1 MDFPP
6 FYHQKSSFKEVRT
19 KQFFRKMESAFLQLS
34 LPTDEQLVGILITG
48 KDGIG
53 KSFLTKQYLKSNSYQ
68 LLISD
73 QTSQLHNIPYSALK
87 GALGPFL
94 SEKIKRMN
102 SGEFSRFSKEVRTV
116 LGAEFSLLSEYLPEL
131 SLLLDSDS
139 NEFQSQL
146 PKVESQLYLVF
157 RKFFECL
164 SKYFKSPLVWLVDD
178 FQWID
183 GSTSNL
189 IQYLLANLDSSVL
202 SLVAVADFDESD
214 QNKVSQLLN
223 SLAWF
228 HKHIHTIHLDFL
240 EDFNAKELIENRLG
254 GSVNEELAQ
263 LLNESSE
270 GLPSTLIL
278 ILETLILEDLIQK
291 KKGKWNGDI
300 DLISQRLIGEKKD
313 HLLNKIYESLSSL
326 QKEILGM
333 VACVKELDLKRVRKI
348 FSNHDELGDS
358 LKKLFLENFLS
369 LQNDKLFI
377 EEAIRE
383 AVLSNLGKEEIQK
396 FHLALGEQL
405 LNEIWGE
412 KNVSELVILAQHFQ
426 QVAGYLQ
433 THQEKERIIKL
444 MVQVA
449 KIQREEHSFSQA
461 KGFLTTARDLL
472 KGEKWTDKGDLIGH
486 VWLERARVEYYM
498 GEFDVAEILLDELLE
513 QNRDSQLRFLAFE
526 LKIIV
531 NNHLGRYRKSVF
543 ILTEILNE
551 LGLRL
556 PSVQEQIEE
565 EIRRLEIGIASD
577 ALPEKSTKVEI
588 GNQSKILQL
597 LYNGGMALH
606 HTSDL
611 LMTWAALQII
621 SRSQIIDQPNVR
633 SLGLVSFGRMK
644 IISGQIEEGFDLG
657 LHGLNLNNSI
667 GDIQYRS
674 RVLGVFGFYI
684 LPWKEGY
691 HLSYPLL
698 EEGMAAARKSGDQI
712 AYYINKTHLFNL
724 HFLSGKPIEDLLKF
738 DFKESYVGMEL
749 TYYITHYQKELF
761 RYISGRSPFLSLPK
775 QEARGLAARL
785 TLQEE
790 KFYRNYVLARY
801 YFMFGYYSQAIESSS
816 IAEQNQK
823 LQEGSPLVPANL
835 ILKAL
840 AITQNWA
847 NLGKERVDEMD
858 WLDSFYQMISS
869 WNDKSPSNFA
879 SHFWLLKAELG
890 RIKSIDFKE
899 VEDAYIHAIQ
909 GARDNVYQKAICH
922 ELFAKFYLE
931 NKNIVSASTHLQHAM
946 FHYHQWGATRK
957 IEQLVRQ
964 YAFIIPKKSQKRES
978 LDIENILFE
987 LAGEIHSIQ
996 IARTLMVLLMRIS
1009 ASTKSMILWVNPDGD
1024 LQAFHHDS
1032 LLNFEE
1038 NQEEDSWRV
1047 LSELFRMVHR
1057 TKKPLVLNQLE
1068 KHLNYPELDS
1078 ILKKGVK
1085 SSLFFPVGFSENHTM
1100 VVYMESQF
1108 DSNAYSEDI
1117 LRWIRI
1123 VSRQGGVIL
1132 DNARNFENTLRL
1144 NEEVQ
1149 KKMEEKQA
1157 LMTLLEKQKD
1167 SHIKDLIK
1175 VQEYERERIAGELHD
1190 SLGSQL
1196 STLKLNLTH
1205 IFDSSGK
1212 DSFKSEGLKSL
1223 KKLDEAIDEVRRIAH
1238 HMSPVSLKRFG
1249 LELALQ
1255 ALLEPLS
1262 QQTTIQ
1268 TELQI
1273 LGLEERLEA
1282 QLELAVY
1289 RICQELIQNVL
1300 KHSKAEYLRLQIIRH
1315 FDSVNISIEDNGVGI
1330 QKSKEE
1336 WGMGLLGIETKVQM
1350 LNGEF
1355 QIESQPG
1362 KGCLVMIDIPN

>member
-1 MDFPP
+1 M
-6 FYHQKSSFKEVRT
+6 
-19 KQFFRKMESAFLQLS
+19 
-34 LPTDEQLVGILITG
+34 
-48 KDGIG
+48 
-53 KSFLTKQYLKSNSYQ
+53 
-68 LLISD
+68 
-73 QTSQLHNIPYSALK
+73 
-87 GALGPFL
+87 
-94 SEKIKRMN
+94 
-102 SGEFSRFSKEVRTV
+102 
-116 LGAEFSLLSEYLPEL
+116 
-131 SLLLDSDS
+131 
-139 NEFQSQL
+139 
-146 PKVESQLYLVF
+146 
-157 RKFFECL
+157 
-164 SKYFKSPLVWLVDD
+164 
-178 FQWID
+178 
-183 GSTSNL
+183 
-189 IQYLLANLDSSVL
+189 
-202 SLVAVADFDESD
+202 
-214 QNKVSQLLN
+214 
-223 SLAWF
+223 
-228 HKHIHTIHLDFL
+228 
-240 EDFNAKELIENRLG
+240 
-254 GSVNEELAQ
+254 
-263 LLNESSE
+263 
-270 GLPSTLIL
+270 
-278 ILETLILEDLIQK
+278 
-291 KKGKWNGDI
+291 
-300 DLISQRLIGEKKD
+300 
-313 HLLNKIYESLSSL
+313 
-326 QKEILGM
+326 
-333 VACVKELDLKRVRKI
+333 
-348 FSNHDELGDS
+348 
-358 LKKLFLENFLS
+358 
-369 LQNDKLFI
+369 
-377 EEAIRE
+377 
-383 AVLSNLGKEEIQK
+383 
-396 FHLALGEQL
+396 
-405 LNEIWGE
+405 
-412 KNVSELVILAQHFQ
+412 SELVILAQHFQ

-847 NLGKERVDEMD
+847 NLGKERGDEMD

-1300 KHSKAEYLRLQIIRH
+1300 KHSRAEYLRLQIIRH

>member
-1 MDFPP
+1 
-6 FYHQKSSFKEVRT
+6 
-19 KQFFRKMESAFLQLS
+19 MESAFLQLS